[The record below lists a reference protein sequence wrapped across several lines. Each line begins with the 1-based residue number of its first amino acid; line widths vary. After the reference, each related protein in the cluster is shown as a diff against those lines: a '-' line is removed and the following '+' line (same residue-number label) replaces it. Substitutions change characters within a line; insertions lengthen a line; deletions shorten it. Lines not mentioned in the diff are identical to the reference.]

1 MKDASKVSLL
11 VLAALLAGCSKEADT
26 AKDAPSVPVVQL
38 AEVKAESIDRGLT
51 VEGVLRAL
59 DQSAVTPKISA
70 PVSKFLVNRGDHVR
84 AGQLIAVLEG
94 KDLMAA
100 VADAKGTMD
109 QAAATLHNTE
119 AGTVPDEVIKA
130 QTDVLAAKETMDAAK
145 KVVDSRTELLKQGAI
160 ARKSVDDANVAYVTA
175 KSAYDVATKHL
186 ESVETVA
193 RHEEVKVATGGY
205 QSAKGKYENAQAQLS
220 YTMIFSP
227 IGGIVADRSVFPGE
241 MAVPGMPLLTIMDIS
256 SVIARVN
263 VPQTQANFVHVGQSA
278 RIVAADGSEATG
290 KVTVVSPALD
300 PQGTTV
306 EVWVQADNPAER
318 LRPGGT
324 VRVTINA
331 EGVRN
336 AVVVP
341 PAALL
346 PASEGGSAVF
356 TVGSD
361 MIAKEQRVTV
371 GIRTADKAQILSG
384 VDAGARVVVSGG
396 LGLQDGAKVKL
407 AGAEDKS
414 DKSPDKKD
422 SDKKD
427 NDKKDSDKKDSEKKE
442 KE

>member
-1 MKDASKVSLL
+1 
-11 VLAALLAGCSKEADT
+11 
-26 AKDAPSVPVVQL
+26 VQL
-38 AEVKAESIDRGLT
+38 AEVKVESIDRGLT

-70 PVSKFLVNRGDHVR
+70 PVSKFLVNRGDHVK

-109 QAAATLHNTE
+109 QAAASLRNTE
-119 AGTVPDEVIKA
+119 SAAVPDEVIKA

-145 KVVDSRTELLKQGAI
+145 KVLDSRTELLKEGAI
-160 ARKSVDDANVAYVTA
+160 ARRSVDDANVAYVTA
-175 KSAYDVATKHL
+175 KSAYEVANKHL
-186 ESVETVA
+186 QSVENVG
-193 RHEEVKVATGGY
+193 RHEEVKGATGGY

-241 MAVPGMPLLTIMDIS
+241 MAVPGMPLLTIIDIS

-278 RIVAADGSEATG
+278 RILAADGTEAVG

-306 EVWVQADNPAER
+306 EVWVQAANPGEK

-324 VRVTINA
+324 VRVTIDA
-331 EGVRN
+331 EGVSK

-361 MIAKEQRVTV
+361 MIAKEHRVTV
-371 GIRTADKAQILSG
+371 GIRRADKAQILSG
-384 VDAGARVVVSGG
+384 VDVGARVVVSGG

-414 DKSPDKKD
+414 YKPD
-422 SDKKD
+422 
-427 NDKKDSDKKDSEKKE
+427 DKKDSEKKA

>member
-1 MKDASKVSLL
+1 MKDASKVSVL
-11 VLAALLAGCSKEADT
+11 VLAAVLAGCSKEADT
-26 AKDAPSVPVVQL
+26 AKDAPSVPTVQL
-38 AEVKAESIDRGLT
+38 AEVKSDSIDRGLT

-70 PVSKFLVNRGDHVR
+70 PVSKFLVNRGDHVKS
-84 AGQLIAVLEG
+84 GQLIAVLEG
-94 KDLMAA
+94 KDLVAA

-109 QAAATLHNTE
+109 QAAASLRNTE

-145 KVVDSRTELLKQGAI
+145 KVFDSRTELLKEGAI
-160 ARKSVDDANVAYVTA
+160 ARRSVDDANVAYVTA
-175 KSAYDVATKHL
+175 KSAYDVAKKHL
-186 ESVETVA
+186 ESVETVG
-193 RHEEVKVATGGY
+193 RHEEVKGATGGF

-241 MAVPGMPLLTIMDIS
+241 MAVPGMPLLTILDIS

-263 VPQTQANFVHVGQSA
+263 VPQTQANFVQVGQSA
-278 RIVAADGSEATG
+278 RIVAADGTEAAG

-306 EVWVQADNPAER
+306 EVWVQAVNPGER

-324 VRVTINA
+324 VRVTIDA
-331 EGVRN
+331 EGVHK

-361 MIAKEQRVTV
+361 MIAKEHRVTV
-371 GIRTADKAQILSG
+371 GIRTAEKAQILSG

-407 AGAEDKS
+407 AGADEKADEK
-414 DKSPDKKD
+414 
-422 SDKKD
+422 
-427 NDKKDSDKKDSEKKE
+427 NAKKDSEKKA

>member
-1 MKDASKVSLL
+1 MKDASKLLML
-11 VLAALLAGCSKEADT
+11 VLAALLAGCSKEGDT
-26 AKDAPSVPVVQL
+26 SKDTESVRVVQL
-38 AEVKAESIDRGLT
+38 AEVKKESIDRTLT
-51 VEGVLRAL
+51 VEGILRAL

-70 PVSKFLVNRGDHVR
+70 PVSKFLVNRGDHVK

-109 QAAATLHNTE
+109 QAAASLHNTE

-145 KVVDSRTELLKQGAI
+145 KVLDSRTELLKEGAI
-160 ARKSVDDANVAYVTA
+160 ARRSVDDANVAYVTA

-186 ESVETVA
+186 ESVETVN
-193 RHEEVKVATGGY
+193 RHEEVKVASGGY

-227 IGGIVADRSVFPGE
+227 IAGIVADRAVFPGE

-263 VPQTQANFVHVGQSA
+263 VPQTQTNFVHVGQTA
-278 RIVAADGSEATG
+278 HIVAADGTEATG
-290 KVTVVSPALD
+290 KVTVISPALD

-306 EVWVQADNPAER
+306 EVWVQADNADEK

-324 VRVTINA
+324 VRVTIAA
-331 EGVRN
+331 ENVRD

-341 PAALL
+341 TAALL

-361 MIAKEQRVTV
+361 MIAKEHRVTV
-371 GIRTADKAQILSG
+371 GIRTGGKAQILSG

-396 LGLQDGAKVKL
+396 LGLQDGAKVKM
-407 AGAEDKS
+407 AGDAGKEEDTK
-414 DKSPDKKD
+414 DGDKKA
-422 SDKKD
+422 
-427 NDKKDSDKKDSEKKE
+427 KE
-442 KE
+442 

>member
-1 MKDASKVSLL
+1 MKDASKFSML

-26 AKDAPSVPVVQL
+26 SKDAPTVPSVQL
-38 AEVKAESIDRGLT
+38 ADVKLDSLNRGLT

-70 PVSKFLVNRGDHVR
+70 PVSKFLVNRGDHVK
-84 AGQLIAVLEG
+84 ANQLIAVLEG
-94 KDLMAA
+94 KDLTAA

-109 QAAATLHNTE
+109 QAAASLHNTE
-119 AGTVPDEVIKA
+119 AAAVPDEVTKA

-145 KVVDSRTELLKQGAI
+145 KVFDSRTELLKEGAI
-160 ARKSVDDANVAYVTA
+160 ARRSVDDASVAYVTA
-175 KSAYDVATKHL
+175 KSAYDVANKHL
-186 ESVETVA
+186 ESLETVG
-193 RHEEVKVATGGY
+193 RQEEVKGATGGY

-227 IGGIVADRSVFPGE
+227 IAGIIADRSVFPGE
-241 MAVPGMPLLTIMDIS
+241 MAVPGTPLLTIMDIS

-278 RIVAADGSEATG
+278 RILAADGTEAAG

-306 EVWVQADNPAER
+306 EVWVQAANPGEK

-324 VRVTINA
+324 VRVTIDA

-346 PASEGGSAVF
+346 PASLGGSAVF

-361 MIAKEQRVTV
+361 MIAKEHRVTV

-384 VDAGARVVVSGG
+384 VEAGARVVVSGG
-396 LGLQDGAKVKL
+396 LGLQDGTKVKL

-414 DKSPDKKD
+414 DKPE
-422 SDKKD
+422 
-427 NDKKDSDKKDSEKKE
+427 NDKKDSEKKA

>member
-1 MKDASKVSLL
+1 
-11 VLAALLAGCSKEADT
+11 
-26 AKDAPSVPVVQL
+26 
-38 AEVKAESIDRGLT
+38 
-51 VEGVLRAL
+51 
-59 DQSAVTPKISA
+59 
-70 PVSKFLVNRGDHVR
+70 
-84 AGQLIAVLEG
+84 
-94 KDLMAA
+94 
-100 VADAKGTMD
+100 
-109 QAAATLHNTE
+109 
-119 AGTVPDEVIKA
+119 
-130 QTDVLAAKETMDAAK
+130 
-145 KVVDSRTELLKQGAI
+145 
-160 ARKSVDDANVAYVTA
+160 VDDANVAYVTA
-175 KSAYDVATKHL
+175 KSAYDVANKHL
-186 ESVETVA
+186 ESVETVG
-193 RHEEVKVATGGY
+193 RHEEVKGATGGF
-205 QSAKGKYENAQAQLS
+205 QSAKGKYENAQAQLY

-241 MAVPGMPLLTIMDIS
+241 MAVPGMPLLIIMDIS

-278 RIVAADGSEATG
+278 RILAADGSEAAG

-306 EVWVQADNPAER
+306 EVWVQAANPGEK

-324 VRVTINA
+324 VRVTIDA
-331 EGVRN
+331 EGVHN

-356 TVGSD
+356 TVGND
-361 MIAKEQRVTV
+361 MIAKEHRVTV
-371 GIRTADKAQILSG
+371 GIRRADKAQILSG

-414 DKSPDKKD
+414 DKPE
-422 SDKKD
+422 
-427 NDKKDSDKKDSEKKE
+427 NDKKDSEKKA

>member
-1 MKDASKVSLL
+1 MKNASKFSVLA
-11 VLAALLAGCSKEADT
+11 LAALLAGCSKEADP
-26 AKDAPSVPVVQL
+26 AKDAEAERVVQL
-38 AEVKAESIDRGLT
+38 ADVRTDSIERMLT
-51 VEGVLRAL
+51 VEGILRAL

-70 PVSKFLVNRGDHVR
+70 PVSKFLVNRGDHVKS
-84 AGQLIAVLEG
+84 GQLIAVLEG

-100 VADAKGTMD
+100 VSDAKGTMD

-145 KVVDSRTELLKQGAI
+145 KVFDSRTELLKQGAI
-160 ARKSVDDANVAYVTA
+160 ARKSVDDADVAYVTS
-175 KSAYDVATKHL
+175 KSAHDVATKHL
-186 ESVETVA
+186 ESVETVG
-193 RHEEVKVATGGY
+193 RHEEVKVASGGF
-205 QSAKGKYENAQAQLS
+205 QSAKGKFENAQAQLS

-227 IGGIVADRSVFPGE
+227 IAGIVADRSVFPGE
-241 MAVPGMPLLTIMDIS
+241 MAVPGMPLLTILDIS

-263 VPQTQANFVHVGQSA
+263 VPQTQANFVRVGQTA
-278 RIVAADGSEATG
+278 HIVAADGSEATG

-306 EVWVQADNPAER
+306 EVWVQAANPEEK

-324 VRVTINA
+324 VRVTIAA
-331 EGVRN
+331 ENVRN

-341 PAALL
+341 TAALL

-356 TVGSD
+356 TVGND

-371 GIRTADKAQILSG
+371 GIRSADKAQILSG
-384 VDAGARVVVSGG
+384 VDAGARVIVSGG

-407 AGAEDKS
+407 AGAEN
-414 DKSPDKKD
+414 KKD
-422 SDKKD
+422 SDQKD
-427 NDKKDSDKKDSEKKE
+427 KEKKA